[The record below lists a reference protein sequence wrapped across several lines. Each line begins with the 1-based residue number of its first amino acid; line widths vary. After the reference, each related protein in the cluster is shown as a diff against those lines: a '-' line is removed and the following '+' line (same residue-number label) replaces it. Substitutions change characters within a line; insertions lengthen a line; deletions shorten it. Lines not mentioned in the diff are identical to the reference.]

1 MAWPPGPVVET
12 VENSAASE
20 GAPKEHTT
28 SVASSGK
35 NSADGPRVHRSALRV
50 PHVAGYPLPRCGKT
64 GHNGAAMSAIT
75 IRAARPGDARR
86 IAQLDV
92 ETWRAAYAGILATP
106 FLVGLSAPR
115 REVGWAAV
123 IEREPRDV
131 RVAVNGDGE
140 IVGFGSCGR
149 NRDSAEHAGEVFTLY
164 VAPDWQNQGIG
175 RALLLALFERLVAQ
189 GAASALIWV
198 LRDNPARYFY
208 RRLGGREVRQKSFRR
223 RRQADRS
230 RGIRLGRPAA
240 LSRNRRSGRR
250 PPGAVTSRFSERED
264 NRNVHRR
271 LADTHLGKRQD
282 VGASPADPDL

>member
-1 MAWPPGPVVET
+1 MRQNRAQC
-12 VENSAASE
+12 
-20 GAPKEHTT
+20 
-28 SVASSGK
+28 
-35 NSADGPRVHRSALRV
+35 AD
-50 PHVAGYPLPRCGKT
+50 
-64 GHNGAAMSAIT
+64 MSAIT

-86 IAQLDV
+86 IARLDV

-106 FLVGLSAPR
+106 FLVSLSAPR

-123 IEREPRDV
+123 IEREPRDI

-149 NRDSAEHAGEVFTLY
+149 NRDRAEHTGEVFTLY

-208 RRLGGREVRQKSFRR
+208 QRLGGREVRQKSFVV
-223 RRQADRS
+223 
-230 RGIRLGRPAA
+230 G
-240 LSRNRRSGRR
+240 
-250 PPGAVTSRFSERED
+250 
-264 NRNVHRR
+264 
-271 LADTHLGKRQD
+271 GKRTD
-282 VGASPADPDL
+282 AAGYAWGDLPRYLETNARADGSPEP